1 MNQDFSHIASINFR
15 HDYSGKGLFEG
26 FSVSWAPEISRRL
39 ANLQL
44 LIKPFAG
51 GIHVLSSDPE
61 LLRGETEP
69 LLFRLYPTDPL
80 FFNFTDFGQEVRP
93 NSKVFFFSNSTKS
106 KSADYLHSGDFVTLE
121 ESLDSASQRTI
132 DELLKQLSGG
142 NASLWDARGEKLVPG
157 DYARYFLEKG
167 ESVFY
172 VSNGSGTTGF
182 YRRGSAMERTPF
194 GIISLEPNQLYH
206 AYRGAGETLSLQIR
220 FRSRRTFWKYIL
232 SDRVFDKF
240 TRLSVIDAQ
249 NNEIVF
255 KEEEFEIQP
264 AWKVR
269 SFLSEVE
276 IPFNVDFNP
285 RFQLIER
292 SKEESQAGKVVYKQL
307 PKASPEQ
314 LFQRS
319 SNIEISYS
327 HIFI

>member
-1 MNQDFSHIASINFR
+1 MNQNFFHIASINFH
-15 HDYSGKGLFEG
+15 HDYSGKDLFEG
-26 FSVSWAPEISRRL
+26 FSVSWAPENSRRL

-51 GIHVLSSDPE
+51 GIHLLGSDPE

-69 LLFRLYPTDPL
+69 LLLRLHPTDPL
-80 FFNFTDFGQEVRP
+80 FFNFTDFGQEVKP
-93 NSKVFFFSNSTKS
+93 NSKVFLFSNSAKS
-106 KSADYLHSGDFVTLE
+106 KSADYLHSGDFVTIE
-121 ESLDSASQRTI
+121 DSLDSASQRTI
-132 DELLKQLSGG
+132 DELLTQLTGG
-142 NASLWDARGEKLVPG
+142 KASLRDARGEELVPG

-172 VSNGSGTTGF
+172 VSNDSGTTGF
-182 YRRGSAMERTPF
+182 YRRSSGMERTPF
-194 GIISLEPNQLYH
+194 GIISLDLDHLYH
-206 AYRGAGETLSLQIR
+206 ANRGAGETLNLQIR

-240 TRLSVIDAQ
+240 SRLSVIDAL

-276 IPFNVDFNP
+276 IPFNADFNP

-292 SKEESQAGKVVYKQL
+292 SKEENQAGKVVFKQL

-319 SNIEISYS
+319 SNTEISYS